1 MHKYSH
7 TFTHIQ
13 RNTMMNKLLTAIQL
27 GRSFSMDN
35 VVSLPKVF
43 AKTNK
48 KGPKENDQSQK
59 RKTKVPKVFA
69 KTNKKGPKG
78 NDRGHKETN
87 DPKTKPTNKNGP
99 KRNDRGKK
107 RKSNNGYKNREGCR
121 NILKIK
127 I

>member
-48 KGPKENDQSQK
+48 N
-59 RKTKVPKVFA
+59 
-69 KTNKKGPKG
+69 NPKG

-87 DPKTKPTNKNGP
+87 YPKTKRTNKNGP